1 MPDKPDLSSD
11 TPTKDLVRKQ
21 FGANADKYA
30 TSPVHAKGASLGR
43 LVELLPLESHW
54 QALDIASAAGHT
66 AFAVAPHVASVVSSD
81 LTPEML
87 KVAQAQATERGLTN
101 VTTALADAEDLAFE
115 DNSFDLV
122 TCRIAP
128 HHFKSPSRFVAEM
141 ARVVKPGGYVAMVD
155 NVVPTEAEV
164 ADFANAWEAKR
175 DPSHV
180 RCLSVDEWLDL
191 FTESGL
197 VVTET
202 ELLAKEM
209 GFSWWTDNMAV
220 STEVQTELLAELQGS
235 SEAIKAFLRPGPDA
249 ELEPLT
255 AVFYLTEA
263 IFIAQKPQVEDA
275 SN

>member
-1 MPDKPDLSSD
+1 MTSEDAKDHSEV
-11 TPTKDLVRKQ
+11 KDLVRQQ
-21 FGANADKYA
+21 FGANANKYA

-43 LVELLPLESHW
+43 LVEMLPLEPHW
-54 QALDIASAAGHT
+54 KALDIASAASHV
-66 AFAVAPHVASVVSSD
+66 AFALAPHVASVVSSD

-87 KVAQAQATERGLTN
+87 EVAKTQAAERGLSN
-101 VTTALADAEDLAFE
+101 VSTALADAEDLFFD

-128 HHFKSPSRFVAEM
+128 HHFKSPEKFVKEM
-141 ARVVKPGGYVAMVD
+141 ARVVKPGGFVGMVD

-191 FTESGL
+191 FTEAGL
-197 VVTET
+197 VVTKT
-202 ELLAKEM
+202 ELMAKEM
-209 GFSWWTDNMAV
+209 GFSWWADNMAV
-220 STEVQTELLAELQGS
+220 PADTQSELLLELQDAS
-235 SEAIKAFLRPGPDA
+235 ASVKAFLRPGPEP
-249 ELEPLT
+249 ELDPLT

-263 IFIAQKPQVEDA
+263 ILIAQKPQV
-275 SN
+275 